1 MPKHRFLYMEIKDLA
16 GLSEPLTRLIEVI
29 SQGVGEVSR
38 PYLVRKNADA
48 KAYEIRAIAGALKE
62 VAERH
67 QLPAI
72 FKDGEIEMWQ
82 RTEDRTL
89 SLEALD
95 YEIRSAR
102 RLGYQQ
108 RKRQDNVERIT
119 AVAAAE
125 LSQQT
130 EVADERPDD
139 DWINRFFR
147 SAEDIS
153 SEQMQEL
160 WGRILSG
167 EVTKPGSYSLKTLE
181 FMKNITKSDADLIVE
196 MAKLAVFYSGTAIL
210 PTPAKEWLRTERR
223 IFPGH
228 HFAAG
233 ELGIMYPTDLSYR
246 VFLEPEMTQAV
257 FLSGGFVL
265 VVDRGSVTGHIELP
279 VWKFTCI
286 GQEVLQLIP
295 VDGDE
300 PHLTQI
306 GEFFAARNAP
316 AKTAQVI
323 EQLPNGAV
331 RFQNEKDIRFPA
343 ESAPD

>member
-1 MPKHRFLYMEIKDLA
+1 MEIKDLA
-16 GLSEPLTRLIEVI
+16 GLSKPLTRLIEVI

-38 PYLVRKNADA
+38 PYLVRRNADA
-48 KAYEIRAIAGALKE
+48 KAYEIRMIAGALKD
-62 VAERH
+62 VADRH
-67 QLPAI
+67 QLPAV

-89 SLEALD
+89 SLEAPD
-95 YEIRSAR
+95 YEIRSTR

-108 RKRQDNVERIT
+108 RKRQDNVECIT

-130 EVADERPDD
+130 EVADELPDE

-147 SAEDIS
+147 AAEDVS

-167 EVTKPGSYSLKTLE
+167 EVTKPGSYSQKTLE
-181 FMKNITKSDADLIVE
+181 FMRNINKSDADLIVE
-196 MAKLAVFYSGTAIL
+196 MAKLAVFFSGSVIL
-210 PTPAKEWLRTERR
+210 PTPAKEWLRAERN
-223 IFPGH
+223 IYPSH

-233 ELGIMYPTDLSYR
+233 ELGIMYPTDLNYR
-246 VFLEPEMTQAV
+246 IFREPGTTQEV

-265 VVDRGSVTGHIELP
+265 IVDRGSVTSEIELP
-279 VWKFTCI
+279 VWKFTRI

-316 AKTAQVI
+316 CKTAQVI
-323 EQLPNGAV
+323 ERLPNGTV
-331 RFQNEKDIRFPA
+331 RFQNAKDVRPPVQ
-343 ESAPD
+343 SAPDENV